1 MSVEERDL
9 RMVIVA
15 FEDAVTWCQTL
26 ADLADKLIES
36 AAAGRRL
43 PTEELASAKA
53 QLSET
58 RRFVKA
64 NEAEVARIRHRVG
77 LP

>member
-36 AAAGRRL
+36 AATGRTL
-43 PTEELASAKA
+43 PAEDLASARA
-53 QLSET
+53 QIAET
-58 RRFVKA
+58 RRFVEA
-64 NEAEVARIRHRVG
+64 NEGEVARIRHRAG